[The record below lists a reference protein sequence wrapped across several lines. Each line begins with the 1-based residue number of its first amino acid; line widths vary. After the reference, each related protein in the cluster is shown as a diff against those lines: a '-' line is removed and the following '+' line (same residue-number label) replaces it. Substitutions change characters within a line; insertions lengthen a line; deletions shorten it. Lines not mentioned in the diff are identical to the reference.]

1 MRAVGK
7 LVGMEG
13 DRVQLQLAGEGA
25 PAPRGKLARRVA
37 PRRPRRANP
46 LFPRRPASA
55 PPSRVVSVRG
65 DRTGPL
71 ASIDVGNDSHRG
83 SYVAEMM
90 NKGFYE
96 VIGTL
101 QADGTIASMT
111 TTTMGDGLDM
121 DMYAEMVTLT
131 HQFPDLY

>member
-1 MRAVGK
+1 MH
-7 LVGMEG
+7 
-13 DRVQLQLAGEGA
+13 
-25 PAPRGKLARRVA
+25 APR
-37 PRRPRRANP
+37 
-46 LFPRRPASA
+46 
-55 PPSRVVSVRG
+55 PPSLPSPAVRARPLSRAVSVRG

-71 ASIDVGNDSHRG
+71 ASIDVGNDSRRG

-111 TTTMGDGLDM
+111 TTTMGDSLDM
-121 DMYAEMVTLT
+121 DMYAEMVTLM
-131 HQFPDLY
+131 HQFPDLF